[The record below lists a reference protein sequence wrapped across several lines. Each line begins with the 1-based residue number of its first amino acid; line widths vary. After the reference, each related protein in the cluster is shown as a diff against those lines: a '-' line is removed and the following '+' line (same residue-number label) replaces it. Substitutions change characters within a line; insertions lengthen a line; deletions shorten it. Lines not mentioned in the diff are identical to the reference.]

1 MSDRAGVVERV
12 RSPRIKAAHVQ
23 YVVGVLAL
31 AAGYY
36 AAARVGYQFEFA
48 GPVAAIVW
56 FPCGVGMAAL
66 YIGGLRFWPGILIGD
81 LIANDYSALPLG
93 AALGQTT
100 GNVLEALVAAIVL
113 RRLVR
118 DRSPL
123 GTIPNL
129 ARMVV
134 ALLAATMTS
143 ATIGTGS
150 LRLGGVVDPGDV
162 ATVWRTWLLGD
173 FCGALVAVPLALA
186 FLDRNRPRARGRF
199 GAEAVACI
207 VVTALVSELAS
218 RTTQPMLY
226 LVFPCLAWATLRFG
240 HRGATLGVVIS
251 TGFIVWNTTRY
262 AGPFAYNDVTTSVLS
277 TQLFVVVQALSALC
291 LAALVAEREDM
302 TEQLTA
308 SRRRLFTAADTER
321 RRIDRNLH
329 DGVQAR
335 LTALAV
341 QLRLAVARTRA
352 EPEAAPVL
360 LERAEEALQLAI
372 DDLREVAH
380 GIQPSALRTGG
391 LHAALETI
399 VETSSIPVTLVG
411 VPTGRLDPTVEATAY
426 NVVAEAVANAQRHA
440 DANAVRVRIS
450 SVRGYLSVEVTDDGH
465 GGAAY
470 RVGSGLEGLR
480 DRVEALGGEF
490 HLDSRPG
497 QGTRILAGIPV

>member
-1 MSDRAGVVERV
+1 MAGSSALHRAATNAGRRCARRANEERGLSDQAEAVERV
-12 RSPRIKAAHVQ
+12 RSPRVKAAHVQ

-36 AAARVGYQFEFA
+36 AAARIGYQFEFA

-56 FPCGVGMAAL
+56 FPCGVGMATL
-66 YIGGLRFWPGILIGD
+66 YIAGLRFWPGVLIGD
-81 LIANDYSALPLG
+81 LIANDYAALPLG
-93 AALGQTT
+93 SALGQTT

-123 GTIPNL
+123 ETIPNL
-129 ARMVV
+129 ARMIV
-134 ALLAATMTS
+134 ALLAATLTS
-143 ATIGTGS
+143 ATIGTLS
-150 LRLGGVVDPGDV
+150 LRLGAVIESGDA

-186 FLDRNRPRARGRF
+186 FLDRNRPRPRGRF

-207 VVTALVSELAS
+207 VVTAVVSEIAS

-262 AGPFAYNDVTTSVLS
+262 SGPFAYNDITTSVLS

-341 QLRLAVARTRA
+341 QLRLAVARTRT
-352 EPEAAPVL
+352 EPETAPVPL
-360 LERAEEALQLAI
+360 GRRRRRSSSRSTTSARSPTASSRRRCAPAACI
-372 DDLREVAH
+372 RRSRRSWRRRRF
-380 GIQPSALRTGG
+380 PS
-391 LHAALETI
+391 
-399 VETSSIPVTLVG
+399 P
-411 VPTGRLDPTVEATAY
+411 
-426 NVVAEAVANAQRHA
+426 
-440 DANAVRVRIS
+440 
-450 SVRGYLSVEVTDDGH
+450 
-465 GGAAY
+465 
-470 RVGSGLEGLR
+470 
-480 DRVEALGGEF
+480 
-490 HLDSRPG
+490 
-497 QGTRILAGIPV
+497 